1 MAQDGYFDSMSEDEF
16 FAWMTHPE
24 GLAPDAP
31 MTMLLG
37 ARLPVDLVYR
47 LDLVVERDGTTR
59 SDVLRDA
66 LAAYLA
72 DRVVEIAPDRSA
84 PHADAA

>member
-37 ARLPVDLVYR
+37 VRLPVDLVYR
-47 LDLVVERDGTTR
+47 LDLVVEHDGASR
-59 SDVLRDA
+59 ADVLRDA
-66 LAAYLA
+66 LTTYLA
-72 DRVVEIAPDRSA
+72 DRMVDITPDRPA
-84 PHADAA
+84 PRADAA

>member
-1 MAQDGYFDSMSEDEF
+1 MAKDGYFDSMSEDEF

-37 ARLPVDLVYR
+37 VRLPVDLVYR
-47 LDLVVERDGTTR
+47 LDLVVERDGTNR
-59 SDVLRDA
+59 ADVLRDA
-66 LAAYLA
+66 LTAYLA
-72 DRVVEIAPDRSA
+72 DRVVDIAPDRA
-84 PHADAA
+84 GPHADAA